1 MPEAGPIVAPAPM
14 SVFVQQDAAQTQP
27 EPGMPALPGTDPV
40 IAPADPLATEDDA
53 EPADPL
59 PDDGSVIVVEAG
71 GDGPPGD
78 PIYKLNE
85 QSYEVTQKLDEALVE
100 PVATVYEEGLPG
112 PVRRGLSNFFQNLRE
127 PVVFINFM
135 LQLKPGKALE
145 TLGRF
150 AVNSTLGLGGLV
162 DVAKRDPFNLPYRN
176 NGFANTLGYYGV
188 EPGAF
193 IYLPLIGA
201 TTVRDLVGNTLDA
214 AVLPFSIGKPFN
226 TPYYAA
232 PSYVVRSF
240 DERIR
245 LEEKHRIIR
254 ESASPYYLMREIYL
268 CERQAAID
276 ALRGREAEDCNDTFG
291 IEVPGSSEAIQTA
304 PDAAPAPL
312 VPDASADPLAP
323 PVIDPA
329 AAATVT
335 SRAEL
340 PSAEVRAL
348 LCPGEDDPFLETD
361 TAYTGVIALQ
371 CGA

>member
-1 MPEAGPIVAPAPM
+1 M
-14 SVFVQQDAAQTQP
+14 QQDAPDTAIDPATD
-27 EPGMPALPGTDPV
+27 PALPVQEQPV
-40 IAPADPLATEDDA
+40 DSVPDEADATIGADDELPLDD
-53 EPADPL
+53 D
-59 PDDGSVIVVEAG
+59 SVIVVEAA

-78 PIYKLNE
+78 PMFKLNE
-85 QSYEVTQKLDEALVE
+85 QSYEVTQKLDQALVE

-127 PVVFINFM
+127 PVVFLNFM

-150 AVNSTLGLGGLV
+150 AINSTVGLAGLL

-188 EPGAF
+188 KPGAF

-214 AVLPFSIGKPFN
+214 AVLPLGIGKPFN
-226 TPYYAA
+226 TPYYAV

-254 ESASPYYLMREIYL
+254 ESVSPYDLMREIYL

-276 ALRGREAEDCNDTFG
+276 ELRGREVEDCNDTFG
-291 IEVPGSSEAIQTA
+291 LDIPGSADAIQTA
-304 PDAAPAPL
+304 PAVTSDPGAP
-312 VPDASADPLAP
+312 VTQ
-323 PVIDPA
+323 DPA
-329 AAATVT
+329 VQDLPA
-335 SRAEL
+335 SRPEL
-340 PSAEVRAL
+340 PTAEVRDL
-348 LCPGEDDPFLETD
+348 LCPGEDDPYVEAD

-371 CGA
+371 CGV